1 MTESEFVASLS
12 SAIANFQPHVEQ
24 RGDQHFLILP
34 DCEPIPWRAPKKPR
48 FLSRHN
54 PNAIFYEEST
64 TAAMLFLLARAKAP
78 VMIDAGA
85 RLGYFATLALNY
97 RPKPIDAYAFEIDP
111 HGTEHFVRAAQEAAS
126 RGRHGELLLS
136 GLSDEHLGQRDI
148 WISVTKMFESEAEAA
163 GYRDS
168 AWVRL
173 KMALRGKKD
182 RDLPQRYSVL
192 ITSIDA
198 FCSSRNLAP
207 GLIKIDV
214 DGYEAKVVPGAL
226 NTLRAHRPVVFLELH
241 KRKFI
246 ERFNVT
252 REEIVAPLFDMGYRA
267 LLLEDHR
274 DRSRPVLPVK
284 RGSPE
289 IGREATDMFIFYHDH
304 HING

>member
-1 MTESEFVASLS
+1 MTENEFVAALS
-12 SAIANFQPHVEQ
+12 ASIADFRPQVEQ
-24 RGDQHFLILP
+24 RSGGHFLILP
-34 DCEPIPWRAPKKPR
+34 DCEPIPWRAPKKR
-48 FLSRHN
+48 KWLAREN

-64 TAAMLFLLARAKAP
+64 TAAMLFFFARANVR
-78 VMIDAGA
+78 VMLDAGA
-85 RLGYFATLALNY
+85 RLGYFATLALNFK
-97 RPKPIDAYAFEIDP
+97 PHPIDAYAFEIDP
-111 HGTEHFVRAAQEAAS
+111 HGTEQFVKAAEEAAT

-168 AWVRL
+168 PWVRL
-173 KMALRGKKD
+173 KMALRGRKD
-182 RDLPQRYSVL
+182 RDLPQRYSVT

-198 FCSSRNLAP
+198 FCASRTLAP

-226 NTLRAHRPVVFLELH
+226 ETLRAHKPVVFLELH

-252 REEIVAPLFDMGYRA
+252 RAEIVAPLFDMGYRA

-274 DRSRPVLPVK
+274 DRSRPIRVIDK
-284 RGSPE
+284 NSPE
-289 IGREATDMFIFYHDH
+289 IGREATDMFIFYHDRH
-304 HING
+304 VAG